1 MRSFEDLNPIA
12 VSVYFLFVTFISMF
26 TMDIFLIVISLF
38 GALTYFFSR
47 NGLSNPKAHL
57 FPLILFVITALLNPF
72 ISHNGATVLFVLNNN
87 PVTFESFLYGLSMAI
102 MLTGVLYW
110 FKLFSD
116 IMTSDKL
123 IYVFG
128 ALSPKI
134 ALMLSLSLRYVPYFT
149 TQIKKVKAA
158 QTALGLYKDDNI
170 IDRIKGSVRIF
181 SVMVTWVLE
190 NGIITADSMTA
201 RGYGIGKRSRFS
213 IFSWKPW
220 DVLLLILS
228 CAFAFVSLLCLRNA
242 SFSYY
247 PYFELPV
254 LNAVT
259 VTGYLF
265 YLALSLLPTIIHAK
279 EAAKWRFLR
288 SKI

>member
-1 MRSFEDLNPIA
+1 MRSFEDTNPIA
-12 VSVYFLFVTFISMF
+12 VSVYFLTVTMISMF
-26 TMDIFLIVISLF
+26 TMDAFLIILSLF
-38 GALTYFFSR
+38 GALSYYFVK
-47 NGLSNPKAHL
+47 NGLSKPKSHL
-57 FPLILFVITALLNPF
+57 FPLLLFIVTALVNPF
-72 ISHNGATVLFVLNNN
+72 ISHKGATVLFVLNNN
-87 PVTFESFLYGLSMAI
+87 PVTLEAILYGLVMAA

-110 FKLFSD
+110 FRIFSD

-149 TQIKKVKAA
+149 SQIKKIKNA
-158 QTALGLYKDDNI
+158 QTALGLYKEDNI
-170 IDRIKGSVRIF
+170 VDRMKGGMRIF

-213 IFSWKPW
+213 IFSWKAQ

-228 CAFAFVSLLCLRNA
+228 MMLAISSFLLLRNTG
-242 SFSYY
+242 FTYY
-247 PYFELPV
+247 PYFESPYLTFKTA
-254 LNAVT
+254 L
-259 VTGYLF
+259 GYAAYFL
-265 YLALSLLPTIIHAK
+265 LSLLPTVIHVK

>member
-12 VSVYFLFVTFISMF
+12 VSVYFLLITVISMF
-26 TMDIFLIVISLF
+26 TMNMFLILISFF
-38 GALTYFFSR
+38 GALAYHFVK
-47 NGLSNPKAHL
+47 NGFGKAKSHL
-57 FPLILFVITALLNPF
+57 FPLLLFIVTALINPF

-87 PVTFESFLYGLSMAI
+87 PITLESALYGLATAF

-110 FKLFSD
+110 FRLFSE

-128 ALSPKI
+128 SLSPKI

-149 TQIKKVKAA
+149 SQVKKVKAA
-158 QTALGLYKDDNI
+158 QTALGLYKEDNI
-170 IDRIKGSVRIF
+170 VDRMKGAMRIF

-213 IFSWKPW
+213 IFSWKAW
-220 DVLLLILS
+220 DVLLLSLSVALS
-228 CAFAFVSLLCLRNA
+228 CLSLFLLSGSTF
-242 SFSYY
+242 SFY
-247 PYFELPV
+247 PYFELPS
-254 LNAVT
+254 LDAFSSP
-259 VTGYLF
+259 GYLS
-265 YLALSLLPTIIHAK
+265 YLVLSLLPTIIHVK

>member
-12 VSVYFLFVTFISMF
+12 VSIYFLMITFISMF
-26 TMDIFLIVISLF
+26 TMDLFLIVLSLF
-38 GALTYFFSR
+38 GALLFYFSK
-47 NGLSNPKAHL
+47 NGLSKPKSHL
-57 FPLILFVITALLNPF
+57 FPLLLFILTSLINPF
-72 ISHNGATVLFVLNNN
+72 VSHNGATVLFVLNNN
-87 PVTFESFLYGLSMAI
+87 PITLESFLYGLVMAT
-102 MLTGVLYW
+102 MLTGVFYW
-110 FKLFSD
+110 FRIFSD

-134 ALMLSLSLRYVPYFT
+134 ALMLSLSLRYIPYFT
-149 TQIKKVKAA
+149 QQVKKVKNA
-158 QTALGLYKDDNI
+158 QTALGLYKEDNI
-170 IDRIKGSVRIF
+170 PDRIRGAMRIF

-213 IFSWKPW
+213 IFSWKIW
-220 DVLLLILS
+220 D
-228 CAFAFVSLLCLRNA
+228 VSLLVLTCFLGAFSIFLLRNNPF
-242 SFSYY
+242 SFY
-247 PYFELPV
+247 PFFAFPL
-254 LNAVT
+254 LNAKT
-259 VTGYLF
+259 ISGYILYF
-265 YLALSLLPTIIHAK
+265 VLSLLPTIIHVK

>member
-12 VSVYFLFVTFISMF
+12 VSVYFLAVTTIAMF
-26 TMDIFLIVISLF
+26 TMNVFLILISFF
-38 GALTYFFSR
+38 GALAYFFTK
-47 NGLSNPKAHL
+47 NGLSNPKSHL
-57 FPLILFVITALLNPF
+57 FPALIFIVTALINPF

-87 PVTFESFLYGLSMAI
+87 PITLESLLYGLVMAA

-110 FKLFSD
+110 FRIFSD

-134 ALMLSLSLRYVPYFT
+134 ALLLSLSLRYVPYFT
-149 TQIKKVKAA
+149 SQVKKVKAA
-158 QTALGLYKDDNI
+158 QTALGLYKEDNI
-170 IDRIKGSVRIF
+170 IDRIKGAMRVF

-213 IFSWKPW
+213 IFTWKPW
-220 DVLLLILS
+220 DILLLVLS
-228 CAFAFVSLLCLRNA
+228 CAFAFISLLCLKNA

-254 LNAVT
+254 PDAGAI
-259 VTGYLF
+259 TGYIS

>member
-12 VSVYFLFVTFISMF
+12 VSVFFLLITAISMF
-26 TMDIFLIVISLF
+26 TMNVFLILISFF
-38 GALTYFFSR
+38 GALTYHFVKTGF
-47 NGLSNPKAHL
+47 GKAKSHL
-57 FPLILFVITALLNPF
+57 FPLLLFIITSIINPF

-87 PVTFESFLYGLSMAI
+87 PITLESALYGLTMAF

-110 FKLFSD
+110 FRLFSE

-149 TQIKKVKAA
+149 SQVKKVKAA
-158 QTALGLYKDDNI
+158 QTALGLYKEDNLV
-170 IDRIKGSVRIF
+170 DRMKGGMRIF

-201 RGYGIGKRSRFS
+201 RGYAIGKRSRFS
-213 IFSWKPW
+213 IFSWKMW
-220 DVLLLILS
+220 DAILLVLSMGLSILSLLLLKDS
-228 CAFAFVSLLCLRNA
+228 QF
-242 SFSYY
+242 SFY
-247 PYFELPV
+247 PYFELPYF
-254 LNAVT
+254 NAHSAP
-259 VTGYLF
+259 GYLA
-265 YLALSLLPTIIHAK
+265 YLVLSLLPTIIHVK

>member
-1 MRSFEDLNPIA
+1 M
-12 VSVYFLFVTFISMF
+12 
-26 TMDIFLIVISLF
+26 
-38 GALTYFFSR
+38 
-47 NGLSNPKAHL
+47 
-57 FPLILFVITALLNPF
+57 
-72 ISHNGATVLFVLNNN
+72 NNN
-87 PVTFESFLYGLSMAI
+87 PITLESAIYGLVMAT

-110 FKLFSD
+110 FRIFSE
-116 IMTSDKL
+116 IMTSEKL

-134 ALMLSLSLRYVPYFT
+134 ALMLSLSLRYVPYFA
-149 TQIKKVKAA
+149 QQVKKVKNT
-158 QTALGLYKDDNI
+158 QTALGLYKEDNI
-170 IDRIKGSVRIF
+170 LDRIRGAMRIF

-220 DVLLLILS
+220 DISLLALS
-228 CAFAFVSLLCLRNA
+228 CLLSGIAVFLLKNNPF
-242 SFSYY
+242 SFY
-247 PYFELPV
+247 PYFEFPS
-254 LNAVT
+254 LNAKT
-259 VTGYLF
+259 LTGYMLYF
-265 YLALSLLPTIIHAK
+265 LLSLLPTIIHVK

>member
-1 MRSFEDLNPIA
+1 MRSFEDLNPIS
-12 VSVYFLFVTFISMF
+12 VSVYFLLITSISMF
-26 TMDIFLIVISLF
+26 TMDIFLIIISFF
-38 GALTYFFSR
+38 GALTYFFSK
-47 NGLSNPKAHL
+47 NGLSNPKVHI
-57 FPLILFVITALLNPF
+57 FPLLLFLITALINPF

-87 PVTFESFLYGLSMAI
+87 PVTLEAFLYGLCMAI
-102 MLTGVLYW
+102 MLTSVLYW

-128 ALSPKI
+128 ALSPKV

-149 TQIKKVKAA
+149 SQVKKVKSA
-158 QTALGLYKDDNI
+158 QTALGLYKEDNI
-170 IDRIKGSVRIF
+170 IDRIKGGVRIF

-213 IFSWKPW
+213 IFSWKSW
-220 DVLLLILS
+220 DILLLVLS
-228 CAFAFVSLLCLRNA
+228 FAFSSVSLFCLKNV

-247 PYFELPV
+247 PYFELPE
-254 LNAVT
+254 LNIKT
-259 VTGYLF
+259 IIGYVSYF
-265 YLALSLLPTIIHAK
+265 ALSLLPTIIHAK

>member
-12 VSVYFLFVTFISMF
+12 VSVYFLLITVISMF
-26 TMDIFLIVISLF
+26 TMDVFLILISFF
-38 GALTYFFSR
+38 GALTYFFSK
-47 NGLSNPKAHL
+47 NGLKNPISHI
-57 FPLILFVITALLNPF
+57 FPLLLFAVTALINPF

-87 PVTFESFLYGLSMAI
+87 PITLESAIYGLAMAF

-110 FKLFSD
+110 FRLFSE

-134 ALMLSLSLRYVPYFT
+134 ALLLSLSLRYVPYFA
-149 TQIKKVKAA
+149 QQVRKVKAA
-158 QTALGLYKDDNI
+158 QTALGLYKEDNI
-170 IDRIKGSVRIF
+170 IDRVKGGMRIF

-213 IFSWKPW
+213 IFSWKAW
-220 DVLLLILS
+220 D
-228 CAFAFVSLLCLRNA
+228 VSLLTLSGLLSIASVFLLRNNVF
-242 SFSYY
+242 SFY
-247 PYFELPV
+247 PYFALPL
-254 LNAVT
+254 LNAKSIS
-259 VTGYLF
+259 GYILYF
-265 YLALSLLPTIIHAK
+265 LLSLLPTIIHAK
-279 EAAKWRFLR
+279 EAAKWRFLQ

>member
-12 VSVYFLFVTFISMF
+12 VSVYFLTVTMISMF
-26 TMDIFLIVISLF
+26 TMDVFLIVISFF
-38 GALTYFFSR
+38 GALAYFFTK
-47 NGLSNPKAHL
+47 NGLSNPKSHL
-57 FPLILFVITALLNPF
+57 FPVLIFTVTSLINPF

-87 PVTFESFLYGLSMAI
+87 PVTLESFLYGLVMAA

-110 FKLFSD
+110 FKIFSS

-149 TQIKKVKAA
+149 SQVKKVKAA
-158 QTALGLYKDDNI
+158 QTALGLYKEDNI
-170 IDRIKGSVRIF
+170 IDRIKGAMRIF

-201 RGYGIGKRSRFS
+201 RGYGVGKRSRFS

-220 DVLLLILS
+220 DLLLLVLS
-228 CAFAFVSLLCLRNA
+228 CAFAFISLMCLKNA

-247 PYFELPV
+247 PYFELPH

-259 VTGYLF
+259 ITGYISYF
-265 YLALSLLPTIIHAK
+265 ALSLLPTIIHAK

>member
-1 MRSFEDLNPIA
+1 MRSFEDLNPIS
-12 VSVYFLFVTFISMF
+12 VSVYFLLITSISMF
-26 TMDIFLIVISLF
+26 TMDIFLIIISFF
-38 GALTYFFSR
+38 GALTYFFSK
-47 NGLSNPKAHL
+47 NGLSNPKGHIFSLLL
-57 FPLILFVITALLNPF
+57 FLITALINPF

-87 PVTFESFLYGLSMAI
+87 PVTLEAFLYGLCMAI

-128 ALSPKI
+128 ALSPKV

-149 TQIKKVKAA
+149 SQVKKVKSA

-170 IDRIKGSVRIF
+170 IDRIKGGVRIF

-213 IFSWKPW
+213 IFSWKSW
-220 DVLLLILS
+220 DILLLVLS
-228 CAFAFVSLLCLRNA
+228 FAFSSVSLFCLKNV

-247 PYFELPV
+247 PYFELPD
-254 LNAVT
+254 LNFKT
-259 VTGYLF
+259 IIGYVSYF
-265 YLALSLLPTIIHAK
+265 ALSLLPTIIHAK